1 MTSSKV
7 FYVEPDNSSSP
18 VVLRSATSGFLEQQ
32 ERDPSPPSVTFGSAS
47 HPVLSHAPLRIG
59 CCALGFAACT
69 RATVIV
75 PGTTGRSSPGQSAKV
90 QFVLQIKRAKGVSH
104 VGPLLRDV
112 SNRLQLFCW
121 LSNKSCYLN
130 TRWWQ
135 KAFSEWICG
144 FVLIG

>member
-1 MTSSKV
+1 MTSSQV
-7 FYVEPDNSSSP
+7 FYLEPDQSSSP

-69 RATVIV
+69 RSTVIV
-75 PGTTGRSSPGQSAKV
+75 PGTTGRSSSGQSAKV
-90 QFVLQIKRAKGVSH
+90 QFILQIKRAGGQKSRFIALGCIGTGCSYF
-104 VGPLLRDV
+104 VGYYRTRAVILIRGGGGKK
-112 SNRLQLFCW
+112 
-121 LSNKSCYLN
+121 LSVN
-130 TRWWQ
+130 
-135 KAFSEWICG
+135 G